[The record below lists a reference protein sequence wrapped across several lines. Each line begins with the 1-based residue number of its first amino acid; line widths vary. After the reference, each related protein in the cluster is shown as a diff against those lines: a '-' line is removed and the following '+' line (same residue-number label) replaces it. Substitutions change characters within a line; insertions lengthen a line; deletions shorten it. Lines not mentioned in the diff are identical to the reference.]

1 LYNPCSTKKAS
12 GSSFHSVFQSRQHAL
27 GPDGRFRPRPTGRV
41 GSGVLSRSW
50 HSRRGLARRA
60 GSHASISL
68 RPFAPRA
75 LPRFVANMDALTPV
89 RSVLGILIRDIERR
103 SCFRTG
109 LSASCVWPSDPSVSN
124 HLARPRDRFRTQPLS
139 VASSPLARVWASP
152 LSSRLAAR
160 PGRIEFVI
168 LRTSRSPP
176 VALHPASRRRSYLW
190 LQAGV
195 RIPEKDLH
203 LSDQTHLQT
212 H

>member
-1 LYNPCSTKKAS
+1 MSDL
-12 GSSFHSVFQSRQHAL
+12 
-27 GPDGRFRPRPTGRV
+27 FRPIAHPSTCV
-41 GSGVLSRSW
+41 
-50 HSRRGLARRA
+50 GLAPSYRASPHCGLALDDGGVWAVHRRT
-60 GSHASISL
+60 SISL

-75 LPRFVANMDALTPV
+75 LPRFIATMDALTPV
-89 RSVLGILIRDIERR
+89 RPVLRILIRDIERR
-103 SCFRTG
+103 PCFRTG
-109 LSASCVWPSDPSVSN
+109 LSVSCVWPSDPSVSK

-152 LSSRLAAR
+152 LASRLAAR

-176 VALHPASRRRSYLW
+176 VALHPASRRRSYFR